1 MSTVT
6 NYTLQFTKS
15 NHNKLNGNI
24 IKKFMLLFF
33 AMTFGS
39 GVFAQRPVCASM
51 GTTAAVSCF
60 DQSMTFTVNLNDY
73 SAGQSLTWTITTD
86 NVNNNVGAFFV
97 TSGNRTVHTTAIAGT
112 NSIIVNAGHFPGFFT
127 VKLKFDNYPEIGTC
141 SSSLKVSSN
150 CGQ

>member
-51 GTTAAVSCF
+51 GK
-60 DQSMTFTVNLNDY
+60 
-73 SAGQSLTWTITTD
+73 
-86 NVNNNVGAFFV
+86 
-97 TSGNRTVHTTAIAGT
+97 
-112 NSIIVNAGHFPGFFT
+112 NA
-127 VKLKFDNYPEIGTC
+127 
-141 SSSLKVSSN
+141 
-150 CGQ
+150 